1 MPGKQNDAD
10 KRGYLLENFRL
21 FHPMGLETDT
31 FPYHYHEFH
40 KILVFLSGSLT
51 YLVEG
56 RKYVLRPGD
65 LLLIPA
71 HAIHQPIIDPN
82 TPYDRILLWVQTQ
95 PLEALGIDG
104 CFSRTRQEN
113 SYLLPRELYDYPRLW
128 GLLRDLERAV
138 RGEAYRDDV
147 LSHALFQQIMVLLCR
162 WRSEAAPELLRQAP
176 AVDAKVEE
184 ILEYINGNLTGD
196 LSIDALSA
204 RFYLSR
210 SRLMH
215 RFRRVTGCPIY
226 QYVLQK
232 RLILAARL
240 LQQGCGVGEAAAR
253 SGFTDYS
260 SFLRS
265 FRRAYHVPPGAY
277 CRAGADKLSEEEIQ

>member
-82 TPYDRILLWVQTQ
+82 TPYDRILLGTINANMFPGQLALAQALAAAGKELTAV
-95 PLEALGIDG
+95 ALG
-104 CFSRTRQEN
+104 SPYELP
-113 SYLLPRELYDYPRLW
+113 LLPDC
-128 GLLRDLERAV
+128 A
-138 RGEAYRDDV
+138 
-147 LSHALFQQIMVLLCR
+147 C
-162 WRSEAAPELLRQAP
+162 
-176 AVDAKVEE
+176 K
-184 ILEYINGNLTGD
+184 
-196 LSIDALSA
+196 
-204 RFYLSR
+204 
-210 SRLMH
+210 
-215 RFRRVTGCPIY
+215 
-226 QYVLQK
+226 
-232 RLILAARL
+232 LAA
-240 LQQGCGVGEAAAR
+240 
-253 SGFTDYS
+253 FDYS
-260 SFLRS
+260 TTS
-265 FRRAYHVPPGAY
+265 FRALLG
-277 CRAGADKLSEEEIQ
+277 SITF